1 LIALGLV
8 AAFAFTF
15 FFAMSSSVCP
25 NRYITGEPRGS
36 WPRGESEDCT
46 RERRDA
52 VTFRVCRRTS
62 PRNLQWEGNMSST
75 KIFVTAVALSSALL
89 LSGQS
94 HSQSAQAPAAAPQS
108 GPGVQALRDSR
119 YPAYLAANCKNAP
132 APAPAQPPRA
142 AAPPPEHRDYKVMAI
157 AGVIADGAKW
167 KTIWTGTGNNA
178 DGPVATDDGGMLF
191 AQNTDSKVMKLDV
204 NGKASFPYSDTNTG
218 GALAKSKN
226 GSLYVLQRGLPQ
238 EIWQL
243 EPKRQRVV
251 SSFNGEPID
260 CAGGLL
266 NDMTADSK
274 GGIYFTKGGVYYADP
289 KGGVTHYGTLAAG
302 NGIILSPDEKT
313 LYVTGRLP
321 STPTEPAA
329 AGAPPAARPGGL
341 VAFDVQPDGSL
352 TNERQFALAGADGS
366 AVDDQGRIYS
376 TGGNGVQV
384 IDKNGKLLGEIP
396 SPLPLI
402 TVAFGGP
409 NKKTLFGVAN
419 NQQHVEIFTI
429 PMLASGYK
437 GRAK

>member
-1 LIALGLV
+1 
-8 AAFAFTF
+8 
-15 FFAMSSSVCP
+15 
-25 NRYITGEPRGS
+25 
-36 WPRGESEDCT
+36 
-46 RERRDA
+46 
-52 VTFRVCRRTS
+52 
-62 PRNLQWEGNMSST
+62 MSST
-75 KIFVTAVALSSALL
+75 KIFVTAVTLCGALL
-89 LSGQS
+89 ISARSHGQ
-94 HSQSAQAPAAAPQS
+94 AAPAAAPAAPQS

-119 YPAYLAANCKNAP
+119 YPSYLAANCKNPPAAP
-132 APAPAQPPRA
+132 APQPPRA
-142 AAPPPEHRDYKVMAI
+142 AAPAPAHRAYKVAAI
-157 AGVIADGAKW
+157 PGVIAAGATW

-204 NGKASFPYSDTNTG
+204 NGKASFPYADTNTG
-218 GALAKSKN
+218 GALARSKN
-226 GSLYVLQRGLPQ
+226 GALYVLQRGLPQ

-243 EPKRQRVV
+243 EPKRQRLV
-251 SSFNGEPID
+251 SSFNGEPLD

-274 GGIYFTKGGVYYADP
+274 GGLYFTKGGVYHADA
-289 KGGVTHYGTLAAG
+289 KGGVTHYGTLAGG

-321 STPTEPAA
+321 STPTEPAP
-329 AGAPPAARPGGL
+329 AGAPPGPRPGGL
-341 VAFDVQPDGSL
+341 VAFDVQADGSL
-352 TNERQFALAGADGS
+352 TNERQFALAGGDGS

-384 IDKNGKLLGEIP
+384 IDKSGKLLGEIP

-402 TVAFGGP
+402 TVAFSGP
-409 NKKTLFGVAN
+409 DKKTLFGVAN
-419 NQQHVEIFTI
+419 NQQHVEIFTL

>member
-1 LIALGLV
+1 
-8 AAFAFTF
+8 
-15 FFAMSSSVCP
+15 
-25 NRYITGEPRGS
+25 
-36 WPRGESEDCT
+36 
-46 RERRDA
+46 
-52 VTFRVCRRTS
+52 
-62 PRNLQWEGNMSST
+62 MSST
-75 KIFVTAVALSSALL
+75 KIFVTAFALSGALL
-89 LSGQS
+89 ISGQS
-94 HSQSAQAPAAAPQS
+94 RGQSAQASTAAPQS

-119 YPAYLAANCKNAP
+119 YPSYLAANCKNAP
-132 APAPAQPPRA
+132 TPAPAQPPRA
-142 AAPPPEHRDYKVMAI
+142 AAPAPAHRDYKVAAI
-157 AGVIADGAKW
+157 PGVIADGAKW

-204 NGKASFPYSDTNTG
+204 NGKASFPYADTNTG
-218 GALAKSKN
+218 GALAKSKD
-226 GSLYVLQRGLPQ
+226 GSLFVLQRGLPQ

-251 SSFNGEPID
+251 SSFKGEPID

-274 GGIYFTKGGVYYADP
+274 GGLYFTKGGVYYADA
-289 KGGVTHYGTLAAG
+289 KGGVTQYGTLAGG

-313 LYVTGRLP
+313 LYVTGRLA
-321 STPTEPAA
+321 STPTEPAP

-396 SPLPLI
+396 APLPLI
-402 TVAFGGP
+402 TVAFSGP

-419 NQQHVEIFTI
+419 NQQYVEIFTI